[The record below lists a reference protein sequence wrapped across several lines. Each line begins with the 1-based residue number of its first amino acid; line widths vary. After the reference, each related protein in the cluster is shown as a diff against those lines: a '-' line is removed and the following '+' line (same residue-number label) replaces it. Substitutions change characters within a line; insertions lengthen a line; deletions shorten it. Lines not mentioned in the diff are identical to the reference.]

1 MSLLKD
7 PNARL
12 EWPFRTI
19 FRLFRKVI
27 VETQFRRK
35 VRTSWKLWLCKIKR
49 KCRKFNILVA
59 KNIFVALPILSFH
72 FTFVSPTIGTFEQ
85 KVCAKWRQ
93 GCRRF
98 LTKILQ
104 KTTRIEFTTWSIVIQ
119 MRWQV
124 TFTGSHCNLWTI
136 FRTHPELLSFIPV
149 TDLDIYVKL
158 ISNVCKFSIV
168 C

>member
-98 LTKILQ
+98 LTKSLQ
-104 KTTRIEFTTWSIVIQ
+104 KTARIYNVVHSLSSKCDDRSLLLKVIAIVNHFQDSSRTVVIY
-119 MRWQV
+119 
-124 TFTGSHCNLWTI
+124 TSHRSRYLRQAHIKCL
-136 FRTHPELLSFIPV
+136 
-149 TDLDIYVKL
+149 
-158 ISNVCKFSIV
+158 
-168 C
+168 